1 MSGHPDIPDA
11 LLSVATHRDDDT
23 IRVVLSGEIDMT
35 TADKFETAMDTA
47 AGQNPRSV
55 VVDLADVR
63 FMDSSGIA
71 ALVHARTRSEISG
84 TVLTVINCQPPIRR
98 VMEVTGVY
106 TALTERP
113 PTSR

>member
-1 MSGHPDIPDA
+1 MLGRPEFPDA
-11 LLSVATHRDDDT
+11 LLSVTTQRDDDT
-23 IRVVLSGEIDMT
+23 IRVLLSGEIDMT
-35 TADKFETAMDTA
+35 TADRFETAINA
-47 AGQNPRSV
+47 AADRKPRSV

-71 ALVHARTRSEISG
+71 ALVHARTRSQISG

-106 TALTERP
+106 KTLTERP
-113 PTSR
+113 STGL